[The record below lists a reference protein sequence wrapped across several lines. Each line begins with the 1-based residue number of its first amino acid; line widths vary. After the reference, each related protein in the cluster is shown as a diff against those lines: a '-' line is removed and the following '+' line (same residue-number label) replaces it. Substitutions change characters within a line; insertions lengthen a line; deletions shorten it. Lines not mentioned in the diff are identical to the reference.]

1 MSTPASAPAAGQT
14 LPAGWEVKTSSST
27 GATYYVNTATG
38 ESTWD
43 FPTKP
48 EEGVPPE
55 SAAERA
61 AKIIVAKS
69 NAGFEEGESA
79 RAQIQSELTQLDD
92 AVESTAAAASAA
104 TAGLETAKAAADAA
118 VEEARAAGVAEEVLE
133 AKVAAVLAASAKA
146 TSASNTALQT
156 AEEVKK
162 SIKILR
168 KAVNGTSGDLATSN
182 AQLRKEN
189 EALVELLGD
198 KLSGNLDLSGKKTLS
213 SKSAASPTP
222 STAPPASP
230 AGTRRATT
238 PERGSKGDYNARRAE
253 LLKARREFEQQKAA
267 AEAAS
272 KEKWTGAPK
281 SKKVSMDD
289 PAAVRL
295 ATVPIRL
302 WFCSSVCVAAH
313 SHKNTTGSA
322 GGCRQVKAEAVRRE
336 AERAKRLQEEADR
349 KAELQ
354 KVCILYRLP
363 VRVRLRAPRCVLV

>member
-1 MSTPASAPAAGQT
+1 M
-14 LPAGWEVKTSSST
+14 
-27 GATYYVNTATG
+27 TG

-43 FPTKP
+43 FPTKA

-55 SAAERA
+55 SAAESA
-61 AKIIVAKS
+61 AKIITAKS

-79 RAQIQSELTQLDD
+79 RAQIQSELTQLDN
-92 AVESTAAAASAA
+92 AVESTAAATSAA
-104 TAGLETAKAAADAA
+104 ADGLETAKAAADAA
-118 VEEARAAGVAEEVLE
+118 VEEARAAGVAEEVLA

-146 TSASNTALQT
+146 TLASNTALQT

-162 SIKILR
+162 SIKSLR

-198 KLSGNLDLSGKKTLS
+198 KLSGSLDLSGKKTLS

-230 AGTRRATT
+230 AGTRRAST

-281 SKKVSMDD
+281 AKKVSMDD

-295 ATVPIRL
+295 ATLPTGQ
-302 WFCSSVCVAAH
+302 FCVRCYALTQNH
-313 SHKNTTGSA
+313 GSA

-336 AERAKRLQEEADR
+336 EERAKRLQEEADR

-354 KVCILYRLP
+354 KVRVLYPLP
-363 VRVRLRAPRCVLV
+363 LCVRVSVCHGVCFLT